1 MNTSTR
7 AQENS
12 TDQAIAA
19 IAQALEELA
28 PAQRRPALPADQV
41 AQQQPACQTPVSPDP
56 TMQSRYFGSGRIIP
70 RLAVLALV
78 LVGAGAVDLWWSSFD
93 NRAVKTKLLSLAELV
108 SGFLAPEKTHLETAE
123 VAVHAS
129 STVGANKAGETPQPI
144 QTQIVPQRP
153 DRTNA
158 IPPELAQPMQALEQ
172 RLKGLEQGIEQIK
185 TMQAKLA
192 RANAELADQISET
205 QDKVARRTDELA
217 ANLKAAEEKTSLR
230 DRNIDGQLRAGQE
243 TMASIGAQLRA
254 SQQEMDR
261 LATSR
266 QQRVERSA
274 SAQATNAATRPR
286 PAPKPKSQQA
296 QNAGKAQRAR

>member
-12 TDQAIAA
+12 TDQATAA
-19 IAQALEELA
+19 IAQALEEFA
-28 PAQRRPALPADQV
+28 PAQGERTRPADQV
-41 AQQQPACQTPVSPDP
+41 AQQQAASQTLLRPDP
-56 TMQSRYFGSGRIIP
+56 AMQHRSIAFGRAA
-70 RLAVLALV
+70 RWLAVVALV

-123 VAVHAS
+123 VAAHAS

-153 DRTNA
+153 ERTNA
-158 IPPELAQPMQALEQ
+158 IPPEMAQPMQALEQ

-243 TMASIGAQLRA
+243 TIASIGAQLRA

>member
-1 MNTSTR
+1 MSDTCLSGFGD
-7 AQENS
+7 A
-12 TDQAIAA
+12 
-19 IAQALEELA
+19 
-28 PAQRRPALPADQV
+28 V
-41 AQQQPACQTPVSPDP
+41 
-56 TMQSRYFGSGRIIP
+56 RYFGSGRIIP
-70 RLAVLALV
+70 RLAVIALV

-93 NRAVKTKLLSLAELV
+93 NRAVKTRLLSLAELV

-129 STVGANKAGETPQPI
+129 STVGANKAGETPQSV

-153 DRTNA
+153 ERTNA

-192 RANAELADQISET
+192 RANAELADQINET

-217 ANLKAAEEKTSLR
+217 
-230 DRNIDGQLRAGQE
+230 
-243 TMASIGAQLRA
+243 
-254 SQQEMDR
+254 
-261 LATSR
+261 ATSR

-274 SAQATNAATRPR
+274 SAQAANAATRPPR
-286 PAPKPKSQQA
+286 PAPEPKSQQA
-296 QNAGKAQRAR
+296 QNAGKVQRAR